1 MPATLA
7 RQLLPQKQR
16 LRLLQDE
23 LLALQGEVRIAK
35 GIQVIHC
42 ASCGHHDC
50 GQPPPTVLPEDAL
63 VVMLGCRLEAPLQ
76 ATPRAIAEATGP
88 GAAPATPQQQA
99 IYEQLLAKTKPDPRL
114 TLIPIQR

>member
-1 MPATLA
+1 MGAAA
-7 RQLLPQKQR
+7 RMLLPPKQR
-16 LRLLQDE
+16 MQALLEEVNRLEFQ
-23 LLALQGEVRIAK
+23 ARAAR

-42 ASCGHHDC
+42 CSCGHADC
-50 GQPPPTVLPEDAL
+50 GQEPPTVLPEDAW

-88 GAAPATPQQQA
+88 GSAPATPQQMA

-114 TLIPIQR
+114 LLINR

>member
-1 MPATLA
+1 VTATLA
-7 RQLLPQKQR
+7 RRLLPPKQR
-16 LRLLQDE
+16 IRDLQDE
-23 LLALQGEVRIAK
+23 LLGLRGQLQMAK

-50 GQPPPTVLPEDAL
+50 GQPPPTALPDDCW

-76 ATPRAIAEATGP
+76 ATPRTIAEATGP
-88 GAAPATPQQQA
+88 GSAPATPQQMA

-114 TLIPIQR
+114 LLINR